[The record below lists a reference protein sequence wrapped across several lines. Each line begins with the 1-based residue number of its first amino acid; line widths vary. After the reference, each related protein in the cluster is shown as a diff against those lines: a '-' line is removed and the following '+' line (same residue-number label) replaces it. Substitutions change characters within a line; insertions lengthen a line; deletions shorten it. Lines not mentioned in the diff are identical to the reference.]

1 MNFGFKVQILEKSGQ
16 RSKYF
21 IDVKMGQIQH
31 CVLIIPFSLVATS
44 SWKVI
49 ISSTS
54 RFFSQKGQSI
64 SPMSYSCCTVLIW
77 PSSFWSPS
85 CCQKQNRNFIVIH
98 IKVIYKSL
106 FKLWNPRQ
114 KESKQLQKPFQQIM
128 DAFFFTWHAWFSPC
142 YARKTRLNMAVPITL
157 TTKKTCYP

>member
-1 MNFGFKVQILEKSGQ
+1 
-16 RSKYF
+16 
-21 IDVKMGQIQH
+21 MGQIQH

-128 DAFFFTWHAWFSPC
+128 DAFFSLDMPGLAPATLVKLGLTWQFQLLWQLRKLVIHSPKPHILIQN
-142 YARKTRLNMAVPITL
+142 YNS
-157 TTKKTCYP
+157 